1 LPLATVI
8 GRLIICVARI
18 TCDRPRPFSSESGNI
33 FALRTVH
40 PTRPPVISLS
50 DQEMTV
56 VMSRAR
62 AIDDPEKRSVLL
74 ECVAAAL
81 LRGDNDRD
89 VYRIVERSLRGLV
102 HAAA

>member
-1 LPLATVI
+1 M
-8 GRLIICVARI
+8 
-18 TCDRPRPFSSESGNI
+18 
-33 FALRTVH
+33 RTMH
-40 PTRPPVISLS
+40 QTRPPAISLS

-56 VMSRAR
+56 VMNAAR
-62 AIDDPEKRSVLL
+62 AIADPEKRSVLL
-74 ECVAAAL
+74 ERVAAAL